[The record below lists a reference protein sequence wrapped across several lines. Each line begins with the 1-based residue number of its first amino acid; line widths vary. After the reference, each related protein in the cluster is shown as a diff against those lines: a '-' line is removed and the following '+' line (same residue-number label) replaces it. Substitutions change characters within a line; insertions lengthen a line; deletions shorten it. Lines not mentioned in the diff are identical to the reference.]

1 MSIKEDTSARVQF
14 LTSNHDPRA
23 TAPIQARATM
33 AVTRKHVRR
42 WTPYGGCGGGGSP
55 TRTHG
60 GGSSSIQSDGSGSQ
74 IGDAVAATPRSKGRT
89 MAGPRCGQEAVTPG
103 PRGEQ

>member
-1 MSIKEDTSARVQF
+1 MSIKEDTSAKVQF

-42 WTPYGGCGGGGSP
+42 RTPYGGCGGGGSP

-60 GGSSSIQSDGSGSQ
+60 GGSSSIQSDGSGSSP
-74 IGDAVAATPRSKGRT
+74 TPRSKGRT